1 MGEIMDIENAS
12 PTAGFAGAPS
22 DSASL
27 PIVCTMQKR
36 RALWIGFYTTL
47 LNIVTLTIFR
57 FWGRTQFRRALWAE
71 TRIGGEPIEY
81 TGRGMELF
89 VGFVIALFAL
99 TIPFIAVLALAQF
112 FLDPVSAGIVIF
124 VAYLFFFLLIGVA
137 LFLARRYHLS
147 RTRYRGVRFAQTGS
161 AWNYGLAVFGYG
173 LLSAVTLGWYG
184 PRARI
189 KLSRALWSNAYYGS
203 ARFRFEDTQEAL
215 AEPVY
220 KSFGIAWFGSLIV
233 YVGMA
238 LLFGGQLAGLEES
251 LLAGDYGAIAAL
263 YAGFFGGAILIG
275 LCFAWHEAVITR
287 RIVKS
292 LGVDGLRFSSS
303 FRALDVVELAITNT
317 LIVIFTLGIGFMVA
331 QARMWKRL
339 ANRMSLKGSIDFA
352 AIRQTAEKAPKQGE
366 GLADGFDLVS
376 NF

>member
-1 MGEIMDIENAS
+1 MDIEEHA
-12 PTAGFAGAPS
+12 PAAGFAAGPTDGA
-22 DSASL
+22 AL
-27 PIVCTMQKR
+27 AIVCKMQKR

-71 TRIGGEPIEY
+71 TRIGGEPLEY

-89 VGFVIALFAL
+89 IGFVIALFAL
-99 TIPFIAVLALAQF
+99 TIPFIAVLALAQL
-112 FLDPVSAGIVIF
+112 FLDPVFAAIVIGL
-124 VAYLFFFLLIGVA
+124 AYLGFFLLIGVA

-161 AWNYGLAVFGYG
+161 PWNYGLAVFGYG

-184 PRARI
+184 PKARI
-189 KLSRALWSNAYYGS
+189 KLSRMLWSNAWYGS
-203 ARFRFEDTQEAL
+203 ARFRFDDTQEAR

-220 KSFGIAWFGSLIV
+220 KSFGVAWFGSLFV
-233 YVGMA
+233 YLGMA
-238 LLFGGQLAGLEES
+238 VIFGGQVADQEEMI
-251 LLAGDYGAIAAL
+251 LAGDYGAIIAL

-275 LCFAWHEAVITR
+275 LLFAWHEAVITR

-292 LGVDGLRFSSS
+292 LGVSGLQFSST
-303 FRALDVVELAITNT
+303 FKALDVVELAITNT
-317 LIVIFTLGIGFMVA
+317 LIVMVTIGFGFMVA

-339 ANRMSLKGSIDFA
+339 ANRMSVKGSIDFA
-352 AIRQTAEKAPKQGE
+352 AIRQSEEKAPKQGE